1 MHRHGVKS
9 LGSQGWNTD
18 APTAPPPHAGE
29 DASPSRFAAGTDLD
43 QPASLHHFPI
53 GKPDGMLHN
62 ARRQVL
68 KQDCEVG
75 K

>member
-1 MHRHGVKS
+1 MRRHGVKS
-9 LGSQGWNTD
+9 LGSQGWNAD
-18 APTAPPPHAGE
+18 APTAPRAGE
-29 DASPSRFAAGTDLD
+29 DASPNRSAAGTNLD

-53 GKPDGMLHN
+53 GKPGGMLHN

-68 KQDCEVG
+68 KQDCEAG